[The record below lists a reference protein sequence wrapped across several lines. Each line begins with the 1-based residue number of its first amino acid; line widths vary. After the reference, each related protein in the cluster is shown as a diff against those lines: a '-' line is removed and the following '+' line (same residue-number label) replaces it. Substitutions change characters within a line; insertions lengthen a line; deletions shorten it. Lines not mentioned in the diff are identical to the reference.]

1 MKKRFLVCLLAALC
15 CLFAV
20 AAAEDGV
27 RYVVKC
33 NDWVS
38 LRATPSTKAARLA
51 QVPLGARVT
60 DCVAVSDAF
69 TCCTYAGQTGYIL
82 SDYLS
87 ALAPGEEAARMR
99 VVDCREWV
107 SLRATASTKAA
118 RLAQVPLGA
127 EVTNC
132 ALAANGFIACSYQ
145 GQTGY
150 ILCQYLEKSVA
161 VEAVYDRVAEEGQL
175 GNVRVVIEYGEAGGS
190 EAVRATGYDFGGAPL
205 WRKELVCAQRTEL
218 ALVEGFFAGTP
229 ARPLVMLYA
238 YGDGLT
244 AIDPASGAE
253 VWRVGSEQVNLGGSI
268 THAVGADGTIYAG
281 GYYGPEPV
289 AISSAGEVLWQAST
303 GSDIYWL
310 YDIQVLPEGVL
321 ASYEMVSATS
331 DGLFA
336 GAVLYDLETGETL
349 EVIEE

>member
-1 MKKRFLVCLLAALC
+1 M
-15 CLFAV
+15 
-20 AAAEDGV
+20 
-27 RYVVKC
+27 
-33 NDWVS
+33 
-38 LRATPSTKAARLA
+38 
-51 QVPLGARVT
+51 
-60 DCVAVSDAF
+60 
-69 TCCTYAGQTGYIL
+69 
-82 SDYLS
+82 
-87 ALAPGEEAARMR
+87 
-99 VVDCREWV
+99 
-107 SLRATASTKAA
+107 
-118 RLAQVPLGA
+118 
-127 EVTNC
+127 
-132 ALAANGFIACSYQ
+132 
-145 GQTGY
+145 
-150 ILCQYLEKSVA
+150 
-161 VEAVYDRVAEEGQL
+161 
-175 GNVRVVIEYGEAGGS
+175 
-190 EAVRATGYDFGGAPL
+190 
-205 WRKELVCAQRTEL
+205 
-218 ALVEGFFAGTP
+218 EGFFAGTP

-268 THAVGADGTIYAG
+268 THAVGADGTIYVG

-321 ASYEMVSATS
+321 ASYEMVSVTS